1 MNYKM
6 LNSPM
11 KIGSCEIKN
20 RIVMPPMLMG
30 FANLDGT
37 PTEQLMDYYEERAKG
52 GAGLIMTEITRV
64 NDLTGSAAFA
74 QLAVSHD
81 YHIKPLSELARRI
94 HKHGAKIF
102 VQLHHPGRQN
112 VGLLVGTVPLSIKL
126 EKMTKGLYSKLLY
139 KITPTVGAYLIE
151 NDIVPPSVS
160 PSACD
165 PAYFARG
172 HVRAL
177 SVREIKQLERQFI
190 DGAVRVKKAGCDG
203 VELHCAHGYLL
214 QQFLSPVTNQRT
226 DEYGGSLENRM
237 RFILNIIH
245 GIRAECGG
253 DFPLVVR
260 LSADEC
266 YAMIGQEGKGYTLE
280 DGVKIAKILE
290 ENGVDAI
297 DVSSAGYDTFNYWLE
312 PVSFEP
318 GWRKYMAK
326 AIKDAV
332 SVPVLAAN
340 LIRSPEQAEKQLEE
354 GDQDFVCLGR
364 PQIADP
370 HWADK
375 AINGGNIRRC
385 ICCLNC
391 IESMQNNAYIGSHG
405 ECSLNPF
412 VGREGEKLNKNGN
425 GRRVAVIG
433 AGPGGLTCAYILA
446 ERGFDVTV
454 FEKNDKPGGQLI
466 LAAAPPEKAKTAW
479 AIEDMVK
486 QCEIDGVKIK
496 LGTRATAENIMAFR
510 PAAVICATGANPIK
524 PHFGGNY
531 DETSV
536 YTFEDILTGKAKLK
550 GKNIA
555 LIGSGMTGLETA
567 QALAED
573 GNKVTIV
580 EMAKE
585 IAPGTWMQHK
595 DDILPKLEKDGV
607 KFMTC
612 EKLSEIGNGYIRTEN
627 VDTGSETKIDCDA
640 VVLSLGSR
648 PENGIAKELTEAGMH
663 PISIGDCVKIGR
675 IADATKG
682 AYYAATR
689 LIDEVLGE

>member
-1 MNYKM
+1 MKYEM
-6 LNSPM
+6 LGSPM

-20 RIVMPPMLMG
+20 RIVLPPMLMG
-30 FANLDGT
+30 FAALDGT

-52 GAGLIMTEITRV
+52 GTGLIMTEITRI
-64 NDLTGSAAFA
+64 NDKTGSAAFA

-81 YHIKPLSELARRI
+81 YHIKPLSELAQRI

-112 VGLLVGTVPLSIKL
+112 VGLLVGTVPLSIQL
-126 EKMTKGLYSKLLY
+126 EKLTRGLYSKLLY
-139 KITPTVGAYLIE
+139 KITPTVGSYLIK
-151 NDIVPPSVS
+151 NDIVPSSVAPSK
-160 PSACD
+160 CD

-177 SVREIKQLERQFI
+177 KYKEIKQLEKQFI
-190 DGAVRVKKAGCDG
+190 DGAVRVMKAGCDG

-245 GIRAECGG
+245 GIKMECGKN
-253 DFPLVVR
+253 FPLVVR
-260 LSADEC
+260 LTVDEC
-266 YAMIGQEGKGYTLE
+266 YAMIGQAGKGYTLE
-280 DGVKIAKILE
+280 EGVRIAKILE

-326 AIKDAV
+326 AVKEAV
-332 SVPVLAAN
+332 SIPVLAAN
-340 LIRSPEQAEKQLEE
+340 LIRSPEQAEQQLED
-354 GDQDFVCLGR
+354 GIQDFVSLGR

-375 AINGGNIRRC
+375 ALNGGNIRRC

-391 IESMQNNAYIGSHG
+391 IESMQENAYIGSHG

-412 VGREGEKLNKNGN
+412 VGREKEELKKDGN
-425 GRRVAVIG
+425 GRKVAVIG
-433 AGPGGLTCAYILA
+433 AGPAGLTCAYLLA
-446 ERGFDVTV
+446 QRGFKVTV
-454 FEKNDKPGGQLI
+454 FEKNSEPGGQLL

-479 AIEDMVK
+479 AIEDMVN
-486 QCEIDGVKIK
+486 QCKIDGVEIK
-496 LGTRATAENIMAFR
+496 LSTPATAQNIKELA

-524 PHFGGNY
+524 PRFKGDY
-531 DETSV
+531 REEMV
-536 YTFEDILTGKAKLK
+536 CTFEDILTNKVSFENKK
-550 GKNIA
+550 IA
-555 LIGSGMTGLETA
+555 VIGSGMTGLETA
-567 QALAED
+567 HTLTEK
-573 GNKVTIV
+573 GNKVTVV

-595 DDILPKLEKDGV
+595 DDVLPKLKKAGTV
-607 KFMTC
+607 FMTG
-612 EKLSEIGNGYIRTEN
+612 EKLLEITNGSIFTEN
-627 VDTGSETKIDCDA
+627 VDTKALTRVECDA

-648 PENGIAKELTEAGMH
+648 PENAIVKELSDAGMH
-663 PISIGDCVKIGR
+663 PISIGDSVEIGR
-675 IADATKG
+675 IADAVKG
-682 AYYAATR
+682 AYNAATK
-689 LIDEVLGE
+689 LIDTVI